1 MAQLGNGVTIAEL
14 AAMLNTAQ
22 EVQAICTSPLINK
35 WSKRKPVHH
44 SQSSPLS
51 DEQMRGMSTEH
62 SQGIYYGLK
71 AGVDTPTAAN
81 IHAADWSYVGGPQG
95 GTSSWYRVDD
105 FWGYEKDAQYPTLSG
120 SGLADGQE
128 AIYTNNTNIA
138 TTLLRSSL
146 TSIVDIAEVFGGN
159 LDYARLY
166 LVVLVGNYARAMI
179 CADTGTISPIVSNGI
194 DNKTFHFPDMTPIIN
209 TNSLPMTA
217 KVSVFLVDNTAIG
230 TFRDA
235 WVDMTL
241 AVNIGNKPITLP
253 HQVGLN
259 ITFKG
264 AGKIYITALSLA
276 IEESRGTKFLA
287 TYFTAGPDWD
297 EAAEYRVLYNVTA
310 ASGGTGSYAEA
321 VEKYDFTGAIPTSA
335 APMLDSVMSGAGFV
349 KGAAANYTIKADFQV
364 KAMST
369 SSWTTTGHI
378 KTISISW

>member
-14 AAMLNTAQ
+14 AAMLNTEQ
-22 EVQAICTSPLINK
+22 DVQAICTSPLINK
-35 WSKRKPVHH
+35 WSKRKPMHH

-138 TTLLRSSL
+138 TTLSRSSL
-146 TSIVDIAEVFGGN
+146 TSIVDVAEVFGGN
-159 LDYARLY
+159 LDYSRLY

-179 CADTGTISPIVSNGI
+179 CADTGTVSPINSNGQE
-194 DNKTFHFPDMTPIIN
+194 NKTFYFPDMSGIIN
-209 TNSLPMTA
+209 TNNLPMTA
-217 KVSVFLVDNTAIG
+217 TVSVFLVDNNAID
-230 TFRDA
+230 TFRNS
-235 WVDMTL
+235 WVDMTTAINL
-241 AVNIGNKPITLP
+241 GNKPITLP
-253 HQVGLN
+253 FQVGLSM
-259 ITFKG
+259 TFKS

-287 TYFTAGPDWD
+287 TYFTTGPDWD

-310 ASGGTGSYAEA
+310 ASGGAGSYAEP
-321 VEKYDFTGAIPTSA
+321 VEKYDFTGSIPTSA
-335 APMLDSVMSGAGFV
+335 APMLDSVMSGAGFI
-349 KGAAANYTIKADFQV
+349 KGTTATYTVSADFQV
-364 KAMST
+364 KTTST
-369 SSWTTTGHI
+369 SSWATTGYT
-378 KTISISW
+378 KTISVQW